1 MFNEENSV
9 ENFIRDLLKN
19 IGWRFVP
26 RSELNR
32 AESDILVEENLV
44 NALVRL
50 NPPVAENQNRADEI
64 IYKLRAIHWSSV
76 KEFSCL
82 RAIDFALE
90 AGLKFW
96 PIYMKSIPCSVSQSI
111 TTFDKRCGTEDN
123 LPRFLT

>member
-50 NPPVAENQNRADEI
+50 NPLVAENPNRADEI
-64 IYKLRAIHWSSV
+64 IYKLRAILISV
-76 KEFSCL
+76 
-82 RAIDFALE
+82 R
-90 AGLKFW
+90 GL
-96 PIYMKSIPCSVSQSI
+96 
-111 TTFDKRCGTEDN
+111 G
-123 LPRFLT
+123 L